1 MLTFCFNSVQFQLV
15 SRVNFSLGL
24 LFENVSVLDLVVFFT
39 KLIKKN
45 TNVFDRYFLCIL
57 VLLCL
62 FSKFTK

>member
-39 KLIKKN
+39 KLIQKIQMCL
-45 TNVFDRYFLCIL
+45 TDISSVF
-57 VLLCL
+57 
-62 FSKFTK
+62 